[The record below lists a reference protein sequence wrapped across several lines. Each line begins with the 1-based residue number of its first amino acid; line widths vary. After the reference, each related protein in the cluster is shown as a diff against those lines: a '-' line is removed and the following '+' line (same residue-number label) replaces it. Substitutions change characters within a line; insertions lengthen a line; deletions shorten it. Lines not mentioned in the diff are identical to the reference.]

1 MNVRNRYITMNTKIT
16 IPTYLLLIFVA
27 IFQGHSAVN
36 AEVLFYT
43 PETSDLNNEFVN
55 ALLISDDGGLL
66 VGTDNGVV
74 KFDFQ
79 HGIMPV
85 PFTPSASI
93 ITAFA
98 SGPDRLWIG
107 TYGNGLF
114 CCTLDGFKQYRQSEK
129 GLIGDFV
136 TSLSYDHQQ
145 EELWIGTKRGL
156 SCLKG
161 DSFTS
166 FTRLEGLP
174 ENHIRDVVSE
184 NGRVWAATDAGVT
197 KITPSGQWEPFP
209 SGREISWVT
218 SLAVDDKG
226 VWIGTREGLHYVT
239 ATGIRPFTPAN
250 SGLPHRHVEDVVV
263 HGQKLWVSTL
273 GGATVFDGILWKHLE
288 LAPGTSSPP
297 TGPLAVGANRVWLS
311 VPGYGLAVK
320 AADEAA
326 LPLVRPSERGKRY
339 GILERIRERER
350 GLAKLWFRY
359 GKIDGLPSEKVTA
372 LVPDELSYDGK
383 QVLWAGTTAGV
394 ARFDGMVFETFEEE
408 APLLYKWETTSIVLD
423 QVPPGSRKFVWFG
436 TRGGGIFA
444 FDGENWVH
452 FGTLEGLPDN
462 VILCMVRDGQRLWVG
477 TRKGLCLFDGNS
489 WTIYNREKGLGG
501 ETIYAIHVT
510 NSGVWIGTDIGVSL
524 FDGRTFRNFTMWD
537 GLPGLRI
544 QAIGRFGEIM
554 WLGALRGGLGT
565 CKGNVFKSF
574 PSEKL
579 LAGRG
584 INHFFS
590 DSDSLW
596 MATSDGAFRYHSQGW
611 HQFGTADG
619 ELPSGPV
626 NDIFATPN
634 VAWFAT
640 DNGLVRHL
648 LRR

>member
-1 MNVRNRYITMNTKIT
+1 
-16 IPTYLLLIFVA
+16 
-27 IFQGHSAVN
+27 
-36 AEVLFYT
+36 
-43 PETSDLNNEFVN
+43 
-55 ALLISDDGGLL
+55 
-66 VGTDNGVV
+66 
-74 KFDFQ
+74 
-79 HGIMPV
+79 
-85 PFTPSASI
+85 
-93 ITAFA
+93 
-98 SGPDRLWIG
+98 
-107 TYGNGLF
+107 
-114 CCTLDGFKQYRQSEK
+114 
-129 GLIGDFV
+129 
-136 TSLSYDHQQ
+136 
-145 EELWIGTKRGL
+145 
-156 SCLKG
+156 
-161 DSFTS
+161 
-166 FTRLEGLP
+166 
-174 ENHIRDVVSE
+174 
-184 NGRVWAATDAGVT
+184 
-197 KITPSGQWEPFP
+197 
-209 SGREISWVT
+209 
-218 SLAVDDKG
+218 
-226 VWIGTREGLHYVT
+226 
-239 ATGIRPFTPAN
+239 
-250 SGLPHRHVEDVVV
+250 
-263 HGQKLWVSTL
+263 
-273 GGATVFDGILWKHLE
+273 
-288 LAPGTSSPP
+288 
-297 TGPLAVGANRVWLS
+297 
-311 VPGYGLAVK
+311 
-320 AADEAA
+320 
-326 LPLVRPSERGKRY
+326 
-339 GILERIRERER
+339 
-350 GLAKLWFRY
+350 
-359 GKIDGLPSEKVTA
+359 
-372 LVPDELSYDGK
+372 
-383 QVLWAGTTAGV
+383 
-394 ARFDGMVFETFEEE
+394 MVFETFEEE